1 MKLLGQIWTAVL
13 NHIQMESHWLD
24 YSFLRYVNSTMI
36 NLVQSL
42 YIRWEFKEMQIS
54 DDMEMRVLLEI
65 NNLFM

>member
-1 MKLLGQIWTAVL
+1 MEMKLLGQIWTAVL

-42 YIRWEFKEMQIS
+42 YQMGIQGNANKWWYGNEGAVRNK
-54 DDMEMRVLLEI
+54 
-65 NNLFM
+65 